1 MDFLKNTLYILIEGE
16 PQSPEIDFL
25 EKVIGNLIDR
35 SQLPSLDFDLI
46 AVGGSQAF
54 NSIAR
59 LVYAQ
64 SNLHR
69 RIPVLAITDRDFK
82 REQDIQRKQQTTDK
96 SLVKDKVVRELCWPR
111 HEWENYL
118 LEETEMLAEIFNQL
132 PIKQSGQPSAPS
144 KKPKLFKR
152 RNTILSKT
160 QLDNWLKEYFQ
171 NKIKDE
177 LIECL
182 KFRFNTDKICPQL
195 ENISN
200 DDILDIAAMRNWF
213 LRPIDQNCQAE
224 IRSQHIEE
232 INSRFEDTLAELDW
246 QTWLANPSLVDFNQ
260 AKRYFRGKE
269 AFENLF
275 EKLNQEVDLVPGKT
289 YRNFIKEIMLPEM
302 EHQPDC
308 LLIQELGTML
318 LPYFEIVA

>member
-1 MDFLKNTLYILIEGE
+1 MEFYGNKVYILIEGQ
-16 PQSPEIDFL
+16 PNSPEIPFL
-25 EKVIGNLIDR
+25 KTVIRQLINR
-35 SQLPSLDFDLI
+35 SQIFHVDFDLI

-54 NSIAR
+54 NAMAR
-59 LVYAQ
+59 LIYEK
-64 SNLHR
+64 SNVHK

-82 REQDIQRKQQTTDK
+82 REQDIQRKQQTTDHN
-96 SLVKDKVVRELCWPR
+96 LVNNNVVRELCWPR

-118 LEETEMLAEIFNQL
+118 LEETDMLAEIFNQL
-132 PIKQSGQPSAPS
+132 PIRQSGQPSSPS

-171 NKIKDE
+171 HKIKDE

-195 ENISN
+195 ENVSN
-200 DDILDIAAMRNWF
+200 DDILDIAAIKNWF
-213 LRPIDQNCQAE
+213 LRPIEQNCQAE

-246 QTWLANPSLVDFNQ
+246 ETWLNNPSLVDFDQ

>member
-1 MDFLKNTLYILIEGE
+1 MEFYGNKVYILIEGQ
-16 PQSPEIDFL
+16 PNSPEIPFL
-25 EKVIGNLIDR
+25 KTVIRQLINR
-35 SQLPSLDFDLI
+35 SQIFHVDFDLI

-54 NSIAR
+54 NAMAR
-59 LVYAQ
+59 LIYEK
-64 SNLHR
+64 SNVHK

-96 SLVKDKVVRELCWPR
+96 SLVKDKVVRELCWFR

-118 LEETEMLAEIFNQL
+118 LEETEMLAEILNQL
-132 PIKQSGQPSAPS
+132 PIRQSGQPSSPS

-200 DDILDIAAMRNWF
+200 DDILDIAAMKNWF
-213 LRPIDQNCQAE
+213 LRPIEQNCQAE

-246 QTWLANPSLVDFNQ
+246 ETWLANPSLVDFDQ

-275 EKLNQEVDLVPGKT
+275 EKLNKEVDLVPGKT

>member
-1 MDFLKNTLYILIEGE
+1 MEFYGNKVYILIEGQ
-16 PQSPEIDFL
+16 PNSPEIPFL
-25 EKVIGNLIDR
+25 KTVIRQLINR
-35 SQLPSLDFDLI
+35 SQIFHVDFDLI

-54 NSIAR
+54 NAMAR
-59 LVYAQ
+59 LIYEK
-64 SNLHR
+64 SNVHK

-82 REQDIQRKQQTTDK
+82 REQDIQRKQQTTDHN
-96 SLVKDKVVRELCWPR
+96 LVNNNVVRELCWPR

-118 LEETEMLAEIFNQL
+118 LEETEMLAEILNQL
-132 PIKQSGQPSAPS
+132 PIRQSGQPSSPS

-171 NKIKDE
+171 HKIKDE

-195 ENISN
+195 ENVSN
-200 DDILDIAAMRNWF
+200 DDILDIAAIKNWF
-213 LRPIDQNCQAE
+213 LRPIEQNCQAE

-246 QTWLANPSLVDFNQ
+246 ETWLNNPSLVDFDQ

>member
-1 MDFLKNTLYILIEGE
+1 MEFYGNKVYILIEGQ
-16 PQSPEIDFL
+16 PNSPEIPFL
-25 EKVIGNLIDR
+25 KTVIRQLINR
-35 SQLPSLDFDLI
+35 SQIFHVDFDLI

-54 NSIAR
+54 NAMAR
-59 LVYAQ
+59 LIYEK
-64 SNLHR
+64 SNVHK

-82 REQDIQRKQQTTDK
+82 REQDIQRKQQTTDHN
-96 SLVKDKVVRELCWPR
+96 LVNNNVVRELCWPR

-118 LEETEMLAEIFNQL
+118 LEETDMLAEIFNQL
-132 PIKQSGQPSAPS
+132 PIRQSGQPSSPS

-171 NKIKDE
+171 HKIKDE

-200 DDILDIAAMRNWF
+200 DDILDIAAIKNWF
-213 LRPIDQNCQAE
+213 LRPIEQNCQAE

-246 QTWLANPSLVDFNQ
+246 ETWLNNPSLVDFDQ

>member
-1 MDFLKNTLYILIEGE
+1 MEFYGNKVYILIEGQ
-16 PQSPEIDFL
+16 PNSPEIPFL
-25 EKVIGNLIDR
+25 KTVIRQLINR
-35 SQLPSLDFDLI
+35 SQIFHVDFDLI

-54 NSIAR
+54 NAMAR
-59 LVYAQ
+59 LIYEK
-64 SNLHR
+64 SNVHK

-82 REQDIQRKQQTTDK
+82 REQDIQRKQQTTDHN
-96 SLVKDKVVRELCWPR
+96 LVNNNVVRELCWPR

-118 LEETEMLAEIFNQL
+118 LEETDMLAEIFNQL
-132 PIKQSGQPSAPS
+132 PIRQSGQPSSPS

-246 QTWLANPSLVDFNQ
+246 ETWLNNPSLVDFDQ

>member
-1 MDFLKNTLYILIEGE
+1 MEFYGNKVYILIEGQ
-16 PQSPEIDFL
+16 PNSPEIPFL
-25 EKVIGNLIDR
+25 KTVIRQLINR
-35 SQLPSLDFDLI
+35 SQIFHVDFDLI

-54 NSIAR
+54 NAMAR
-59 LVYAQ
+59 LIYEK
-64 SNLHR
+64 SNVHK

-82 REQDIQRKQQTTDK
+82 REQDIQRKQQTTDHN
-96 SLVKDKVVRELCWPR
+96 LVNNNVVRELCWPR

-118 LEETEMLAEIFNQL
+118 LEETDMLAEIFNQL
-132 PIKQSGQPSAPS
+132 PIRQSGQPSSPS

-171 NKIKDE
+171 HKIKDE

-195 ENISN
+195 ENVSN
-200 DDILDIAAMRNWF
+200 DDILDIAAIKNWF
-213 LRPIDQNCQAE
+213 LRPIEQNCQAE

-246 QTWLANPSLVDFNQ
+246 ETWLANPSLVDFDQ

-275 EKLNQEVDLVPGKT
+275 EKLNKEVDLVPGKT

>member
-1 MDFLKNTLYILIEGE
+1 VEFYGNKVYILIEGQ
-16 PQSPEIDFL
+16 PNSPEIPFL
-25 EKVIGNLIDR
+25 KTVIRQLINR
-35 SQLPSLDFDLI
+35 SQIFHVDFDLI

-54 NSIAR
+54 NAMAR
-59 LVYAQ
+59 LIYEK
-64 SNLHR
+64 SNVHK

-96 SLVKDKVVRELCWPR
+96 SLVKDKVVRELCWFR

-118 LEETEMLAEIFNQL
+118 LEETEMLAEILNQL
-132 PIKQSGQPSAPS
+132 PIRQSGQPSSPS

-200 DDILDIAAMRNWF
+200 DDILDIAAMKNWF
-213 LRPIDQNCQAE
+213 LRPIEQNCQAE

-246 QTWLANPSLVDFNQ
+246 ETWLANPSLVDFDQ

-275 EKLNQEVDLVPGKT
+275 EKLNKEVDLVPGKT

>member
-1 MDFLKNTLYILIEGE
+1 MEFYGNKVYILIEGQ
-16 PQSPEIDFL
+16 PNSPEIPFL
-25 EKVIGNLIDR
+25 KTVIRQLINR
-35 SQLPSLDFDLI
+35 SQIFHVDFDLI

-54 NSIAR
+54 NAMAR
-59 LVYAQ
+59 LIYEK
-64 SNLHR
+64 SNVHK

-82 REQDIQRKQQTTDK
+82 REQDIQRKQQTTDHN
-96 SLVKDKVVRELCWPR
+96 LVNNNVVRELCWPR

-118 LEETEMLAEIFNQL
+118 LEETDMLAEIFNQL
-132 PIKQSGQPSAPS
+132 PIRQSGQPSSPS

-200 DDILDIAAMRNWF
+200 DDILDIAAMKNWF
-213 LRPIDQNCQAE
+213 LRPIEQNCQAE

-246 QTWLANPSLVDFNQ
+246 ETWLANPSLVDFDQ

-275 EKLNQEVDLVPGKT
+275 EKLNKEVDLVPGKT

>member
-1 MDFLKNTLYILIEGE
+1 MEFYGNKVYILIEGQ
-16 PQSPEIDFL
+16 PNSPEIPFL
-25 EKVIGNLIDR
+25 KTVIRQLINR
-35 SQLPSLDFDLI
+35 SQIFHVDFDLI

-54 NSIAR
+54 NAMAR
-59 LVYAQ
+59 LIYEK
-64 SNLHR
+64 SNVHK

-82 REQDIQRKQQTTDK
+82 REQDIQRKQQTTDHN
-96 SLVKDKVVRELCWPR
+96 LVNNNVVRELCWPR

-118 LEETEMLAEIFNQL
+118 LEETDMLAEIFNQL
-132 PIKQSGQPSAPS
+132 PIRQSGQPSSPS

-171 NKIKDE
+171 HKIKDE

-195 ENISN
+195 ENVSN
-200 DDILDIAAMRNWF
+200 DDILDIAAIKNWF
-213 LRPIDQNCQAE
+213 LRPIEQNCQAE

-232 INSRFEDTLAELDW
+232 INSRFEDTLAKLDW
-246 QTWLANPSLVDFNQ
+246 ETWLNNPSLVDFDQ

>member
-1 MDFLKNTLYILIEGE
+1 MEFYGNKVYILIEGQ
-16 PQSPEIDFL
+16 PNSPEIPFL
-25 EKVIGNLIDR
+25 KTVIRQLINR
-35 SQLPSLDFDLI
+35 SQIFHVDFDLI

-54 NSIAR
+54 NAMAR
-59 LVYAQ
+59 LIYEK
-64 SNLHR
+64 SNVHKK
-69 RIPVLAITDRDFK
+69 IPVLAITDRDFK

-96 SLVKDKVVRELCWPR
+96 YLVNNKVVRELCWFR

-118 LEETEMLAEIFNQL
+118 LEETEMLAEILNQL
-132 PIKQSGQPSAPS
+132 PIRQSGQPSSPS

-246 QTWLANPSLVDFNQ
+246 ETWLNNPSLVDFDQ